1 MAERAGVPEA
11 AGFGVLDDEL
21 ELHPEIAAPATAA
34 AATIP

>member
-1 MAERAGVPEA
+1 MTECVGVTEA
-11 AGFGVLDDEL
+11 AGFGVLDEL